1 VVRGIVGD
9 ARERGLDHEPVP
21 TIYYCG
27 MIMQPGLY
35 FLARTHGEP
44 MALAE
49 TIRRKLHEIEP
60 GRSVYEFSPLTAHLS
75 DAFAE
80 NRLRTVL
87 LTFFAVTAISLA
99 CVGLYGTLSYLVNIR
114 QREVGLRLALGALRA
129 QIVRQF
135 LAQGMRVSLLG
146 CAAGLGLAA
155 AFTRVLAGML
165 FGVSPWDALTM
176 TGVVALVI
184 AVSIAAS
191 LLPAVRAARVEPM
204 RVLREE

>member
-1 VVRGIVGD
+1 
-9 ARERGLDHEPVP
+9 
-21 TIYYCG
+21 
-27 MIMQPGLY
+27 
-35 FLARTHGEP
+35 

-49 TIRRKLHEIEP
+49 SVRHKLHEIEAA
-60 GRSVYEFSPLTAHLS
+60 RSVYDLSPLTAHLS

-87 LTFFAVTAISLA
+87 LTFFALTAISLA

-135 LAQGMRVSLLG
+135 LGQGMRVSLLG
-146 CAAGLGLAA
+146 CVAGLGLAA

-165 FGVSPWDALTM
+165 FGVSPWDAINLA
-176 TGVVALVI
+176 GVIALVI
-184 AVSIAAS
+184 VVSIAAS

-204 RVLREE
+204 QVLREE